1 MTRKNQKP
9 KRIETTLVIPPAE
22 CARIYADLQR
32 MIDDCPTRIPTLTV
46 AEFAAKHRRL
56 PRGTPY
62 PGPWKNERTPYL
74 VEIMECLSAS
84 SPIREIILAKSAQ
97 VGATA
102 MIENLIAYVIRSVP
116 GPILYCTANEKLLK
130 KWVNKRLTPLLVSCG
145 LEGKLVPQ
153 HVMKGQRRTGNTMF
167 SKEFPGGSLDM
178 TTAGSAAGMRMDSIR
193 NLILDEVDGYAW
205 NVDKEGDPVSI
216 AEARTK
222 AWKKRKKILYTSTPT
237 TFEESHIWP
246 LYESGD
252 RRRYQVPCPFCGER
266 QTLEFGYSD
275 DQDETDNGPGLKWEL
290 TDGLL
295 DERSIY
301 YQCANCDE
309 PIPESKKYEMVQAG
323 QWEPTAR
330 SGSPYRRSYHISAVY
345 SLMEDWATIIQTHI
359 NSEDQPL
366 KRRAFVNTDL
376 GLPYRELGSKPN
388 PREIQD
394 QAGDYKSGIIPDYQ
408 PGPLFLTMA
417 VDVQAGRKRSTEFG
431 PRLELEVCAH
441 GRGYRTWSIVYKV
454 FRGPIND
461 PFAGAWEQMHN
472 WAAKGGL
479 VFHRSDGFRF
489 SPQIIGIDSADG
501 KVQNIVFQFCQR
513 WNNTFPIKGFRSLK
527 KTTGNI
533 DEVHDA
539 EMYSDTDRFRER
551 KKSGTTT
558 YQISTNWYKK
568 QVYQNLKIKRR
579 AAYPQR
585 PNFMDHPSDYPD
597 DYYKMLTAEEQR
609 DDGTFWKPSS
619 RRNEALDLKV
629 YNICLQEIWLS
640 AQVLQAQRAKIKD
653 GAAKEAV
660 EKLIRTPY
668 VLDYLERKTARRS
681 VA

>member
-1 MTRKNQKP
+1 
-9 KRIETTLVIPPAE
+9 
-22 CARIYADLQR
+22 
-32 MIDDCPTRIPTLTV
+32 MI
-46 AEFAAKHRRL
+46 A
-56 PRGTPY
+56 
-62 PGPWKNERTPYL
+62 
-74 VEIMECLSAS
+74 LSAS

-102 MIENLIAYVIRSVP
+102 MVENLIAYIIQCVP

-130 KWVNKRLTPLLVSCG
+130 KWVNKRLSALLVSCG
-145 LEGKLVPQ
+145 LDGKLVPQ
-153 HVMKGQRRTGNTMF
+153 HIMKGQRRTGNTMF

-222 AWKKRKKILYTSTPT
+222 AWKKRKKILYISTPT
-237 TFEESHIWP
+237 TAENSHIWP

-252 RRRYQVPCPFCGER
+252 RRKYFVPCPSCGKY
-266 QTLEFGYSD
+266 QPLEFGYNE
-275 DQDETDNGPGLKWEL
+275 DQEEGEDPGLGLKWE
-290 TDGLL
+290 TIDGLL

-301 YQCANCDE
+301 YECAECSE
-309 PIPESKKYEMVQAG
+309 PIPEAKKYEMVQRG
-323 QWEPTAR
+323 KWEPTAR

-388 PREIQD
+388 PRKVQE
-394 QAGDYKSGIIPDYQ
+394 QAGDYKAGTIPDHM

-417 VDVQAGRKRSTEFG
+417 VDVQVGRKRSTQFG

-441 GRGYRTWSIVYKV
+441 GRGYRSWSILYKV
-454 FRGPIND
+454 FRGPITD
-461 PFAGAWEQMHN
+461 PFGGAWEDLN
-472 WAAKGGL
+472 KWAEAGGL
-479 VFHRSDGFRF
+479 IFRRSDGLAF
-489 SPQIIGIDSADG
+489 SPRIIGIDSADG
-501 KVQNIVFQFCQR
+501 KTQSIVFQFCQR
-513 WNNTFPIKGFRSLK
+513 WTNTFPIKGFRSLK
-527 KTTGNI
+527 KTTGNA
-533 DEVHDA
+533 DEIHDV
-539 EMYSDTDRFRER
+539 EMYSDSDRFREH
-551 KKSGTTT
+551 KKAGTIT
-558 YQISTNWYKK
+558 YQVSTNWYKK
-568 QVYQNLKIKRR
+568 QVYRNLKINRR
-579 AAYPQR
+579 ASYPQKA
-585 PNFMDHPSDYPD
+585 NFMDHPRDYPD

-609 DDGTFWKPSS
+609 EDGTFWKPSS
-619 RRNEALDLKV
+619 RRNETLDLKV
-629 YNICLQEIWLS
+629 YNLCLQEIWLA
-640 AQVLQAQRAKIKD
+640 AQVKKAQRAKIKD
-653 GAAKEAV
+653 GAAPEAV

-668 VLDYLERKTARRS
+668 ILDYLERKTARRS